1 MKISFSS
8 NLYVNKINV
17 STFKNNS
24 IGFKGDIR
32 IEDIFVKSDN
42 YFEPINDRV
51 KNPFDTQKR
60 KFDISDYKKLSK
72 AQIESVK
79 NAKDNYWTEQKAK
92 RDVSLAIALKKDMD
106 REFGEGKYVFECIGT
121 SPSTLARVFEF
132 MGVETHYLPI
142 SNFRLFTEPTIFSMI
157 KNQEKGRKAY
167 GKFLKSQGISR
178 GEIEKSD
185 KAYVF
190 YDYYSTGK
198 TSKMYKKILEKFF
211 DIPVDR
217 DNVHFRALNGF
228 LYRIT
233 LPQYNEYGDSSEE
246 QQRLKLRYDCYLDE
260 ELNKNGAAQHGGI
273 AHLGFNDLIHI
284 DDIKKDS
291 TGLNSKIYNFFVMD
305 ILNEQGLLKENPK
318 NKKSL

>member
-1 MKISFSS
+1 MQISFTP
-8 NLYVNKINV
+8 NLNINKINV
-17 STFKNNS
+17 SPLKNNS

-32 IEDIFVKSDN
+32 FEDIFVKSDN
-42 YFEPINDRV
+42 YFEQVNDRV
-51 KNPFDTQKR
+51 KNPFDTPKR

-142 SNFRLFTEPTIFSMI
+142 SNFRLFTESTIFSMI

-178 GEIEKSD
+178 GEIEESD

-233 LPQYNEYGDSSEE
+233 LPQYNEYGDSPEE